1 MSLRVKFWIGFA
13 LIAGLAVSLAGYGA
27 GALSRTG
34 DLIVRLYDEPLVGV
48 NYARAASATLSDARR
63 LMDQSLPVGSG
74 QSAAAIGSL
83 RRMKSEIAE
92 DLRIVR
98 QRMNDAAVIGALD
111 SAETSV
117 AVWFD
122 NCAMVLVATPGGV
135 VALPMPAL
143 IEQQAKSA
151 NARLDDLV
159 EQVAANGYAYRAR
172 AQGEIRTSSVVL
184 ASLCGGIIL
193 SSALFV
199 LLLAYTLIRPIR
211 AATRIAEAVA
221 AGNNVDVAV
230 TTRRDEIGRLLN
242 CLAAMQVN
250 LRDRAAL
257 ATVLLREKEQA
268 AEILGQINLRFDAA
282 LNNMSHGLLMCDRE
296 SRIVVIN
303 RQFCEI
309 AGVDR
314 AGILPN
320 ASYRDVL
327 ALSVA
332 AGNHP
337 GRTFDEVWAKQ
348 SGIFQS
354 RRPTTAVMTNPS
366 GRTIEISVAPLADGG
381 WIAMQADITERRRSE
396 EQIVFLARHDPLTRM
411 PNRVL
416 FHERLDQALAQA
428 ERGVGFALLWLD
440 LDGFKAVNDVLGHP
454 VGDSLLRAV
463 ADRLR
468 DILRETDTVARFGG
482 DEFAVLQTSVST
494 PSDVTALARRIV
506 QSISQPYELDGHQ
519 VVIGTSI
526 GIALAPGGCGAHPV
540 KLLKDADLALYRAKQ
555 SGRGTWRFFELAMD
569 TVARMRRELELDLGG
584 ALSAGQF
591 ELHYQPLMDSQSRT
605 VSGFEAL
612 LRWRHPVRGL
622 VPPGDFITVAEEMGI
637 IVPPAPG
644 CCIRPARR
652 RRPGRTT
659 CAWRSICHRCRCAT
673 KRFRVWIADALTQ
686 AGLSA
691 GRLELEITELVPLGN
706 DSATLS
712 VLHALHGL
720 GTRVALD
727 DFGTGYSSLSYL
739 RGFPFDTIKI
749 DHSFVSELASRDDC
763 VAIVRAITALGATL
777 QMKTT
782 AEGVETEAQF
792 EFLAAAGCTEVQGYL
807 FSRPVRADALPALI
821 ERCRGRRRPRLFRC
835 LSRAASGGRPGP
847 ATATS
852 SRKRQ
857 CRRPRQRLD
866 QRRKRVRTHRAAEQV
881 TLHLGAPRRC
891 QKFELR
897 FGSTPSAV
905 VFICSVAPSAVI
917 ARTIAT
923 QSSRLASSLTN
934 ERSILI
940 VSNGNPRRYDS
951 D

>member
-83 RRMKSEIAE
+83 RRMESEIAE

-337 GRTFDEVWAKQ
+337 GRTFDEVWAEQ

-381 WIAMQADITERRRSE
+381 WIATQADITERRRSE
-396 EQIVFLARHDPLTRM
+396 EQIVFLARHDPLTRL

-440 LDGFKAVNDVLGHP
+440 LDRFKAVNDVLGHP

-494 PSDVTALARRIV
+494 PSDVTVLARRIV

-540 KLLKDADLALYRAKQ
+540 KLLKDADLALYRAKE
-555 SGRGTWRFFELAMD
+555 SGRGTWRFFESAMD

-591 ELHYQPLMDSQSRT
+591 ELHYQPFMDSQSRT

-637 IVPPAPG
+637 IVPLGTWVLHQACAEAATWPDHLRVAVNLSPLQVRDKALPG
-644 CCIRPARR
+644 
-652 RRPGRTT
+652 
-659 CAWRSICHRCRCAT
+659 
-673 KRFRVWIADALTQ
+673 VVADALTQ

-691 GRLELEITELVPLGN
+691 GRLELEITESVPLGN

-749 DHSFVSELASRDDC
+749 DRSFVSELASRDDC

-777 QMKTT
+777 QMRTT

-821 ERCRGRRRPRLFRC
+821 ER
-835 LSRAASGGRPGP
+835 LSGP
-847 ATATS
+847 AALS
-852 SRKRQ
+852 L
-857 CRRPRQRLD
+857 P
-866 QRRKRVRTHRAAEQV
+866 VFV
-881 TLHLGAPRRC
+881 
-891 QKFELR
+891 
-897 FGSTPSAV
+897 AV
-905 VFICSVAPSAVI
+905 
-917 ARTIAT
+917 
-923 QSSRLASSLTN
+923 AS
-934 ERSILI
+934 
-940 VSNGNPRRYDS
+940 
-951 D
+951 